1 MAITNGYCTLAELKA
16 SLAISDSID
25 DTPLE
30 AAITAAS
37 RLIDGYT
44 ERFFYADGT
53 SGVPVVRYYSPI
65 NAYEVNVDD
74 FTSITE
80 LAIDD
85 NNDGTYETIWAST
98 NYIIEPK
105 NNPRKGWPYN
115 RIIARNS
122 FFYPFST
129 YNIYPF
135 TYPQSMRVT
144 GVWGWSAVPSEVN
157 MATLIQ
163 ASRLFNRRSSPFG
176 IAGSPEMGT
185 VRLYSRLDADVEV
198 LMKPFRKY
206 GGLAK

>member
-1 MAITNGYCTLAELKA
+1 MALTNCYCTLAELKA

-44 ERFFYADGT
+44 ERFFYQDGT
-53 SGVPVVRYYSPI
+53 TQVPVVRYYSPS
-65 NAYEVNVDD
+65 NPYQVNLDD
-74 FTSITE
+74 FVSLTE
-80 LAIDD
+80 VATD
-85 NNDGTYETIWAST
+85 NNNDNTFETVWASSA
-98 NYIIEPK
+98 YLIEPR

-115 RIIARNS
+115 RILARNS

-129 YNIYPF
+129 YNIYPYS
-135 TYPQSMRVT
+135 YPQSVRVT

-157 MATLIQ
+157 FATIIQ
-163 ASRLFNRRSSPFG
+163 ASRLFNRRHSPFG

-198 LMKPFRKY
+198 LLKPFRKY